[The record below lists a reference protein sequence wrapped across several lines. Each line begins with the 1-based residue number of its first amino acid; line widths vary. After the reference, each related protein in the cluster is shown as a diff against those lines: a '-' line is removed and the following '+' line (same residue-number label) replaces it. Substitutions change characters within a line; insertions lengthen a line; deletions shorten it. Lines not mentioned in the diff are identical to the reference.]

1 MCFTFNKCKQCEP
14 RNHFLFYFS
23 ETVLDCIAA
32 GTLNPYSIYR
42 CVSDAIGI
50 DSSCHD
56 CICYVMEKLG
66 FECKIDDVRTLSD
79 DIAPIIEIIR

>member
-14 RNHFLFYFS
+14 RNHFLFHFS

-50 DSSCHD
+50 NSSCHD
-56 CICYVMEKLG
+56 CICYVMEKFG
-66 FECKIDDVRTLSD
+66 IECNNDFVESFENLD
-79 DIAPIIEIIR
+79 PIIEIIS